1 MGLGAFGFGV
11 LVTSTG
17 YPAAFAL
24 AAALVFVAL
33 LPARRDP
40 GTGRKR

>member
-11 LVTSTG
+11 LGASTG

-24 AAALVFVAL
+24 AAMLVLAAIV
-33 LPARRDP
+33 PARRASAI
-40 GTGRKR
+40 GRKQ